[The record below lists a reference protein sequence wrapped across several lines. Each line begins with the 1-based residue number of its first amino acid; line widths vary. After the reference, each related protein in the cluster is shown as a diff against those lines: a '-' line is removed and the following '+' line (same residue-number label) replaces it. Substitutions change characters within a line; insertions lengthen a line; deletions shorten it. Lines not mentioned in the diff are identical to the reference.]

1 MVVNLCSGY
10 SKPDCVTNSPDF
22 VEVIQTLGL
31 VFTTGVSL
39 FCTFKLQ
46 TLQAEWQKPPSQW
59 LKEARQTLLMPLKTM
74 PSSCT
79 AEKCS
84 LSLSLREQSW
94 SEPHWLPLAVALH
107 SLCHSWPDAASIKRG
122 FLEVFVGFLRG
133 QSRKSSPYPLTP
145 SFHRLWEEQFTQVEL
160 RWSET
165 KDAIPWE
172 KPGCE
177 LGQHSCC
184 LSREKRG
191 LESHSDP
198 GSGSCT
204 LGVKSLPEN
213 AKLQLSDPK
222 TQPGWRHYS
231 KMYFVLHLLVN
242 YFF

>member
-1 MVVNLCSGY
+1 MTFGWRWWWTCAQDIPSQTVSQT
-10 SKPDCVTNSPDF
+10 PPDF

-84 LSLSLREQSW
+84 LSLSLREEQSW

-177 LGQHSCC
+177 LSQHSCC

-191 LESHSDP
+191 LESLTQAVVAAHLVSSPCQKMPSCNCQTLKHSIILK
-198 GSGSCT
+198 CI
-204 LGVKSLPEN
+204 LC
-213 AKLQLSDPK
+213 
-222 TQPGWRHYS
+222 YI
-231 KMYFVLHLLVN
+231 Y
-242 YFF
+242 